1 MILIQKSAGLVNE
14 RGSFLLN
21 PRPEASEPA
30 VRRAVHFAGNLR
42 ALRDPKPRF
51 PDSVWLAHLTRPLR
65 TADRYAAQRPRSAK
79 RAARSGKRPGR
90 ASRPE
95 TERAS
100 CRNGSPPT

>member
-1 MILIQKSAGLVNE
+1 MILIKKSAGLVNE

-51 PDSVWLAHLTRPLR
+51 PDSVGHSQNGRFGFDVNL
-65 TADRYAAQRPRSAK
+65 
-79 RAARSGKRPGR
+79 RPGR
-90 ASRPE
+90 DQMPQILDSVGNPKI
-95 TERAS
+95 
-100 CRNGSPPT
+100 